1 MNSKNNAKSLKSELF
16 YTKKNANLLLSD
28 ELLNKAKIYCDD
40 YKKFLNFAKT
50 ERLACSNALKLAEKK
65 GFKQFDWKK
74 IYKPGEKFYFLNRNK
89 CLILGIIGKQHLENG
104 LNLAVAHVD
113 SPRLDLKPN
122 PLFEDS
128 ELAFFKT
135 HYYGGLKKYQWTT
148 IPLALYGVIIKKDGE
163 KIEVAIGDRE
173 GDPVFCISD
182 LLPHLALN
190 QMKTPLKNAI
200 NGENLNIIVGST
212 PLKCDD
218 EKTEL
223 IKLNIMKI
231 LNDKYGIVERD
242 FFSAELEAVPNFK
255 ASDIGFDRS
264 LIGAYGQD
272 DRVCAY
278 NALQAIIN
286 CENLDKTAITVLAD
300 REEIGSY
307 GNTGMNSNFLE
318 YFIFHLSKVH
328 NISSEIM
335 LMNSCCLSADVG
347 ATFDP
352 AYAEV
357 FEKHNSAIC
366 GCGTIVTKY
375 TGSRGKSGTS
385 DAHAEF
391 VDRLTRMLDNEKII
405 WQTGE
410 LGKVD
415 LGGGGTVA
423 MFLAKLNMD
432 VVDIGVPLLSM
443 HSPFEISS
451 KVDVFENYRAINAFF
466 NYNN

>member
-1 MNSKNNAKSLKSELF
+1 MNSNNDLKNLKSKLL
-16 YTKKNANLLLSD
+16 YTRKNTALQLSEDLLKKAIL
-28 ELLNKAKIYCDD
+28 YCDN
-40 YKKFLNFAKT
+40 YKNFLNCAKT
-50 ERLACSNALKLAEKK
+50 ERKACSTALNLAKK
-65 GFKQFDWKK
+65 NGFEQFDWKK
-74 IYKPGEKFYFLNRNK
+74 TYKPGEKFYFLNRNK
-89 CLILGIIGKQHLENG
+89 CLILAVIGKKNLEEG
-104 LNLAVAHVD
+104 LNLTVSHVD

-148 IPLALYGVIIKKDGE
+148 IPLSLYGVLIKQNGE
-163 KIEVAIGDRE
+163 KIEIEIGDNE
-173 GDPVFCISD
+173 NDPVFCISD
-182 LLPHLALN
+182 LLPHLADN
-190 QMKTPLKNAI
+190 QMKLPLKDAI
-200 NGENLNIIVGST
+200 NGENLNIIVGSS
-212 PLKCDD
+212 PLKCN

-223 IKLNIMKI
+223 VKLNIMKI
-231 LNDKYGIVERD
+231 LNEKYGIVERD
-242 FFSAELEAVPNFK
+242 FLSAELEAVPSFK
-255 ASDIGFDRS
+255 ACDVGFDRS

-272 DRVCAY
+272 DKVCAY

-300 REEIGSY
+300 KEEIGSY

-318 YFIFHLSKVH
+318 HFIFHLCEKYNVSAQ
-328 NISSEIM
+328 IT

-347 ATFDP
+347 AAFDP
-352 AYAEV
+352 AYADV
-357 FEKHNSAIC
+357 FEKRNCAIC

-375 TGSRGKSGTS
+375 TGSRGKSSTS

-391 VDRLTRMLDNEKII
+391 LNKLTRMLDENKII
-405 WQTGE
+405 WQSGE
-410 LGKVD
+410 IGKVD

-451 KVDVFENYRAINAFF
+451 KVDIFENYRAIKAFL
-466 NYNN
+466 NL